1 MIMNPIHDCCI
12 FFLAAVLVGFQQTL
26 YTVGE
31 AQGVLSV
38 CAVVTGSTE
47 RSVAV
52 DVAAVPGTA
61 SGKLYILYLYCCPL

>member
-1 MIMNPIHDCCI
+1 MII

-52 DVAAVPGTA
+52 DVAVVPGTA
-61 SGKLYILYLYCCPL
+61 SGKLSVFYFCCCPL

>member
-1 MIMNPIHDCCI
+1 MNPMHDCCI
-12 FFLAAVLVGFQQTL
+12 FFLAAVVVGFQQTL

-31 AQGVLSV
+31 AQGLLSV

-61 SGKLYILYLYCCPL
+61 SGKLYVFNFCCCPL